1 MVERHINKVLSENLE
16 RHMLKKQWDKN
27 KLSKESGV
35 APRTI
40 GYYLKPDQRQAGSK
54 GKAPSAKLSE
64 VQMLAQALE
73 LETWELLRD
82 LTPEQWSA
90 YERIEAAFFDLH
102 PKEAAPAPSNTS
114 SERKAA

>member
-1 MVERHINKVLSENLE
+1 
-16 RHMLKKQWDKN
+16 MLKKQWDKK
-27 KLSKESGV
+27 KLAEKSGV

-82 LTPEQWSA
+82 FTPEQWAA
-90 YERIEAAFFDLH
+90 YEKIEAAFFDLH
-102 PKEAAPAPSNTS
+102 PKPAAAASPNANG
-114 SERKAA
+114 ERKAA